1 MGKNRDRLSIVAAI
15 LEAANTGA
23 SKTRIMFAANLSF
36 SLLEKYLAVAL
47 KSEFVRVED
56 YRYSLTENGREF
68 LKQYRH
74 FEDRYIRAQ
83 TLLESLSSEREKL
96 ALSCD
101 RAKMLNSAGSVMNG
115 NRRLTLNS

>member
-1 MGKNRDRLSIVAAI
+1 MGKNRDRLSIIAAI
-15 LEAANTGA
+15 LEAANMGA

-47 KSEFVRVED
+47 KSDFVRVEG
-56 YRYSLTENGREF
+56 YRYSLTEHGREF
-68 LKQYRH
+68 LKQYKY

-101 RAKMLNSAGSVMNG
+101 RD
-115 NRRLTLNS
+115 RC